1 MASFWQ
7 RLFGGAPADEGA
19 AAATPAASAALAA
32 LGADMHSHLLPGL
45 DDGAETVAHS
55 LDLLRSLRDLGFR
68 KLVMTPHIMGDFYK
82 NTPEGIRDAL
92 ALLRTEADRAGLGDV
107 VLDCAAEYYL
117 DEFLG
122 RKLADGTE
130 MLTFGG
136 AERYLLF
143 ETSYMNEPLN
153 LYDIIFEMKSQGY
166 RPVLAHPE
174 RYTYLYGRFAEIEKM
189 RRDYG
194 VLLQVNLNS
203 LSGYYS
209 PAARK
214 VAEQLVDA
222 GLVDFAGTDTHHLR
236 HTDTLLR
243 RTAPLPHVAKLLQ
256 LPLLNNTL

>member
-1 MASFWQ
+1 MASLWQ
-7 RLFGGAPADEGA
+7 KLFGGAAPEPA
-19 AAATPAASAALAA
+19 PAAPPVAALAT
-32 LGADMHSHLLPGL
+32 LRADMHSHLLPGL
-45 DDGAETVAHS
+45 DDGAETVEHS
-55 LDLLRSLRDLGFR
+55 LELLRALRELGFR

-82 NTPEGIRDAL
+82 NTPEGIRAAL
-92 ALLRTEADRAGLGDV
+92 QLLRGAAAEAGLTDV
-107 VLDCAAEYYL
+107 ELDCAAEYYL

-136 AERYLLF
+136 EKRYLLF

-153 LYDIIFEMKSQGY
+153 LYEIIFEMQAQGY

-189 RRDYG
+189 RRDYD

-203 LSGYYS
+203 LAGYYS
-209 PAARK
+209 PGAKK
-214 VAEQLVDA
+214 VAEQLIDG
-222 GLVDFAGTDTHHLR
+222 GLVDFVGTDTHHLR

-243 RTAPLPHVAKLLQ
+243 RTVPQPSLQKLLQ

>member
-1 MASFWQ
+1 MASLWQ
-7 RLFGGAPADEGA
+7 RLFGGATSAP
-19 AAATPAASAALAA
+19 AATATATLAA
-32 LGADMHSHLLPGL
+32 LEADMHSHLLPGL
-45 DDGAETVAHS
+45 DDGAETVEHS
-55 LDLLRSLRDLGFR
+55 LELLRALRSLGYR

-82 NTPEGIRDAL
+82 NTPEGIRAAL
-92 ALLRTEADRAGLGDV
+92 KLLREAAAAAGLHDV
-107 VLDCAAEYYL
+107 ALECAAEYYL

-136 AERYLLF
+136 DKRYLLF

-153 LYDIIFEMKSQGY
+153 LFEIIFEMKAQGY
-166 RPVLAHPE
+166 QPVLAHPE

-203 LSGYYS
+203 LAGYYS
-209 PAARK
+209 PAAKK
-214 VAEQLVDA
+214 VAEQLID
-222 GLVDFAGTDTHHLR
+222 GELVDFVGTDTHHLR
-236 HTDTLLR
+236 HTDTLAQ
-243 RTAPLPHVAKLLQ
+243 RTLAQPYMEKLLR